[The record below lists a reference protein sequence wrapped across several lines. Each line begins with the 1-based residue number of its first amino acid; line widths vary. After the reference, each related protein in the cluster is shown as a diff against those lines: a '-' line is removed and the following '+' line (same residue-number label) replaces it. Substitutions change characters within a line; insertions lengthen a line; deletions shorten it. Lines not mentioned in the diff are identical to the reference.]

1 MTKQPWEMSL
11 VEYARSQ
18 LTKHCPQ
25 LALQVTENY
34 QARSYKAQY
43 LKDMK
48 AWQASGKT
56 IFIDAMED

>member
-1 MTKQPWEMSL
+1 MTKQPWKMSL

-18 LTKHCPQ
+18 LSKRYPQ

-48 AWQASGKT
+48 AWQEAGKD
-56 IFIDAMED
+56 IFIDTMED

>member
-11 VEYARSQ
+11 VEYAKSQ
-18 LTKHCPQ
+18 LAKHYPQ

-34 QARSYKAQY
+34 QAKSYKAQY
-43 LKDMK
+43 LKDMQ

-56 IFIDAMED
+56 IFIDKTED